1 MVKLVDT
8 RDLKSLGPLTGHA
21 GSTPAPGTNQLLL
34 HRLHNRI
41 SRLNERKL
49 KSPAFDEHVAATV
62 SPVLSRG
69 GRTLLRVSRDYV
81 VSAITAK
88 FFRLGVAIS
97 PTLRSPGAIDTVAHR
112 AIWQTNIVHR
122 SAASK
127 AGHNHQEKYA
137 HCDVNCRPSF
147 FAMSNS
153 PTV

>member
-1 MVKLVDT
+1 MPVRPRL
-8 RDLKSLGPLTGHA
+8 R
-21 GSTPAPGTNQLLL
+21 APNQLSL

-127 AGHNHQEKYA
+127 AGHKHQEKYA
-137 HCDVNCRPSF
+137 HCDVNLPF
-147 FAMSNS
+147 FVLGRIKLSHSQPDNS
-153 PTV
+153 GNQP